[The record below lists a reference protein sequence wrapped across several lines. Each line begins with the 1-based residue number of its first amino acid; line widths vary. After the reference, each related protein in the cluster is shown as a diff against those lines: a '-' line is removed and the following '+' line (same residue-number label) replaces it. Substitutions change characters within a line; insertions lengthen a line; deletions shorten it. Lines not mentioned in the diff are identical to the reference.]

1 MTSSPT
7 SARRRPRIEYTLASA
22 PSPLPF
28 ALDDLLPSDPADI
41 SYEDEG
47 ETYYDLGKVYAND
60 FLVGEGR
67 KDSRVN
73 QQWVYDNIQIGQA
86 LLDFRDRAV
95 ENNFGISQPH
105 EILVINFIFLLES
118 PSQSGGLQS
127 EVEDEVWDALW
138 RAIGPL
144 QVAEFAT
151 DIILEGHK
159 WACHASSHSYDEF
172 LEMLENTPPVSRL
185 LKHALC
191 GLSTSKELWTQDR
204 VKEATFLKSILAPL
218 VDASFQRISYTSSKW
233 TTSLE
238 ETKDPAARL
247 LVPDYSVTT
256 TIGLQTCTVISL
268 EGKTAYNNGYGQIW
282 DDLTKLGQE
291 LKYALDAIIKLQP
304 LQPVCV
310 QGILVKGSELD
321 FYHMEIVSEG
331 IYVLRRYARCCL
343 CTDANNLYP
352 LVRILEI
359 MQGVKEMTSSTVT
372 SVRQMKLRP
381 SKTPLVPLSWLRTS
395 FHKPRRIE
403 IH

>member
-1 MTSSPT
+1 MCTDHHRASDIHNENKKRQRDDEPYNSAPLAYSPSGLMTSSPT

-105 EILVINFIFLLES
+105 EIL
-118 PSQSGGLQS
+118 
-127 EVEDEVWDALW
+127 
-138 RAIGPL
+138 
-144 QVAEFAT
+144 
-151 DIILEGHK
+151 
-159 WACHASSHSYDEF
+159 
-172 LEMLENTPPVSRL
+172 
-185 LKHALC
+185 
-191 GLSTSKELWTQDR
+191 
-204 VKEATFLKSILAPL
+204 
-218 VDASFQRISYTSSKW
+218 